1 MIEQNESKLSIYSA
15 MMNVVIPLAF
25 QVLLEEAGYKKMRG
39 SFGGLLLLLQGTYV
53 V

>member
-1 MIEQNESKLSIYSA
+1 

-39 SFGGLLLLLQGTYV
+39 SFGGLLLLLQGIIRRV